1 MFPPGRMAAQVP
13 CNMVITGIKQTDIL
27 LLYYKVPL
35 SNQQMDTGYMWIL
48 RQEKNCRQFRL
59 LTQTMTSF
67 IGQFVHHL
75 EGAIVILASY
85 KFHFNR
91 VYDNLV

>member
-35 SNQQMDTGYMWIL
+35 SN
-48 RQEKNCRQFRL
+48 
-59 LTQTMTSF
+59 
-67 IGQFVHHL
+67 
-75 EGAIVILASY
+75 
-85 KFHFNR
+85 
-91 VYDNLV
+91 